1 MKFLPLLLL
10 FVAGHLTAQTSSQD
24 FMLTTASGQ
33 LAGTLLYPAS
43 TDQVP
48 LALIIAGSGPT
59 DRDGNNPMM
68 QNNSL
73 KMLAEGLAAHGI
85 ASVRFDKRGVGASK
99 AALQNERDIRFDH
112 MIADVN
118 GWVDTLA
125 ADPRFS
131 GITVIGHSEGSTIG
145 MIAAQD
151 DAVERYISIAGPGT
165 KAADKL
171 KEQLTRQAPMI
182 MDQALPIFEQLE
194 KGELVEEVPPL
205 LNALFRPSVQP
216 YLISWFKY
224 DPQAEIAK
232 LDKPVLVVQGTTDL
246 QVSLADAELLL
257 KGNERAE
264 ALTIQEMNHVLKA
277 ATADAGENMA
287 TYADPDL
294 PLQAGLVKGIVEF
307 MRR

>member
-118 GWVDTLA
+118 GWLDTLA

-246 QVSLADAELLL
+246 QVSVADAELLL

>member
-246 QVSLADAELLL
+246 QVSVADAELLL